1 MLFWLKKFIAFW
13 LMPLPASLLLAG
25 VGVWLIRRGRRPRLG
40 RALIVTAAGMLL
52 VLSNNLVS
60 KALMRSLQD
69 RHPPVAEF
77 APGQPIPAAVARVRY
92 VVVLG
97 GGNGYSPG
105 VPANNLLSSSAISRL
120 TEGVRILRVVPEARL
135 IVTGGGPKGRPT
147 HAEVLARAAVQLGLD
162 PSRIIRSPDGRDT
175 EDEANEVARIAAGAP
190 VAVATSAWHLPR
202 TMALF
207 RSAGVD
213 ALACPSDYHAHA
225 DDPLSPDDFLC
236 DPSSL
241 ARSSL
246 ALRERIGL
254 LWITLRGK
262 G

>member
-25 VGVWLIRRGRRPRLG
+25 VGLWLIRRGRRPRLG
-40 RALIVTAAGMLL
+40 RALIATAAGIVLI
-52 VLSNNLVS
+52 LSNSLVS
-60 KALMRSLQD
+60 KALMRSLQE

-77 APGQPIPAAVARVRY
+77 VPGRPLPAEVARVRY

-97 GGNGYSPG
+97 GGNGYSPA
-105 VPANNLLSSSAISRL
+105 VSPNNLLSSSAISRL
-120 TEGVRILRVVPEARL
+120 TEGVRITRAVPEARL
-135 IVTGGGPKGRPT
+135 IVTGGGPEGRPT
-147 HAEVLARAAVQLGLD
+147 HAEVLARAAIQLGID
-162 PSRIIRSPDGRDT
+162 PSRIIRSEEGRDT
-175 EDEANEVARIAAGAP
+175 EDEANRVARIASGAP

-202 TMALF
+202 AMALF

-225 DDPLSPDDFLC
+225 DDPISPDDFLC

-246 ALRERIGL
+246 AFRERLGL